1 MLGRIGDP
9 VPLLKA
15 IEQKKYDPS
24 QTEQQTSADEEII
37 LYTLDFHR
45 KHFEESAA
53 LSEEDFATNSVRS
66 RCLADRVIELPDEK
80 FKNKKQ
86 VLFGVLRDAK
96 NSVSRFITTH
106 QKHMLTP
113 NQITFRILA
122 YVVYKHEIRSILRM
136 LSRTAF
142 IISFDES
149 MF

>member
-1 MLGRIGDP
+1 M
-9 VPLLKA
+9 
-15 IEQKKYDPS
+15 
-24 QTEQQTSADEEII
+24 
-37 LYTLDFHR
+37 
-45 KHFEESAA
+45 
-53 LSEEDFATNSVRS
+53 RS

-80 FKNKKQ
+80 FRNKKQ
-86 VLFGVLRDAK
+86 VLFGIRDK

-122 YVVYKHEIRSILRM
+122 YVVYKHEIRSLLRM

-149 MF
+149 MFQWCEFVTLPAS